1 MQKLFNHI
9 DKISSENPG
18 LNHQIAEIYRKLF
31 ISCYKLEQFDNLVT
45 IITNSATTWKFIK
58 MIFPE
63 TVKPDSEW
71 SQKAKDLF
79 STVLDNKQYFINP
92 IESLVYNVSLAS

>member
-1 MQKLFNHI
+1 VSNE
-9 DKISSENPG
+9 DKA

-31 ISCYKLEQFDNLVT
+31 ISCFKLEQFDNLVT
-45 IITNSATTWKFIK
+45 ILANSASTWKFIK

-71 SQKAKDLF
+71 SQKAKDMF
-79 STVLDNKQYFINP
+79 STVFDNKQYFINP
-92 IESLVYNVSLAS
+92 IESLVYNVSFVS